1 MNSTT
6 KTYRLLSNDLVYTP
20 GIIRMVQ
27 HQYQFNPKW
36 AIDLLHKAYAL
47 PKAIAKGVASKSIK
61 HDVDGDTVI
70 ITVN

>member
-27 HQYQFNPKW
+27 HQYQFDRKW
-36 AIDLLHKAYAL
+36 SINLLQSAYAL
-47 PKAIAKGVASKSIK
+47 PLEIAKGVASKAIK
-61 HDVDGDTVI
+61 HEVDGDTVI